1 MFKNYIFVQIGLAIT
16 IAIIYSCGGSKGS
29 ISAARDA
36 YAKKEFFVATEN
48 YKKVYSST
56 KSKEEK
62 IEASFM
68 AAESFRQMNDPKNSE
83 NWYRKAIKLDPK
95 NAEAQLFL
103 AQALKMNAKFEEAI
117 VEYKNYQKLNPS
129 DEKRVER
136 EIKGCEYALKW
147 KNEKTRYIVENVK
160 ALNTRWSDFAVMYF
174 GKNEL
179 YFTSDR
185 EKGVTNNMYGWTGNG
200 YTDLYRVEYKVDRKN
215 PNDIKYQI
223 PVLVDKEKLNGKY
236 NDGVI
241 AFDNRYTTAY
251 FTKCN
256 YANSGKGNFC
266 QIFMS
271 QRQGTEWGTPELLP
285 FSADSFSCGHP
296 TLSKDGQTMIFSS
309 DMPGGYGGKDLW
321 MVTFTKRTRTW
332 GDPVNLGPNVN
343 TAGDEMYPFLHEDG
357 TLYFSSNGHVGLG
370 GLDIFY
376 TTGEGTEW
384 GDPVNMKSPINSAE
398 DDFAIAFERGTK
410 ERGYFSS
417 TREGGRGQDDIYRFY
432 MTPLVFTLSGVVRD
446 QKTNQILP
454 NSIITITSSSDTGR
468 IILKTDN
475 AGSYK
480 ITIKE
485 KTDYELFAAKQ
496 YYYDSKLEFQT
507 TKGLEVSTDLIQDFV
522 LIPFNFDSLIKLE
535 GIYYG
540 LDSADIRPAS
550 KVILDE
556 LILTL
561 NKYPNLR
568 IELGSHTDCRA
579 DSLYNIKLSQRRADS
594 AVNYLVSR
602 GIDIERLVAKG
613 YGENMLAVKKCS
625 CEGPNTRAMAARC
638 TEEEHQLNRRTTVKF
653 LDLNYNPKAKGAQQ
667 KDNVNT
673 QPGGQPPSRIRQRP
687 GRQ

>member
-1 MFKNYIFVQIGLAIT
+1 MFKNYLFVTITLAVGLLFVA
-16 IAIIYSCGGSKGS
+16 ACGGSKGS

-36 YAKKEFFVATEN
+36 YAKKEYFIATDN
-48 YKKVYSST
+48 YKKVYSSS
-56 KSKEEK
+56 KSKEDK

-68 AAESFRQMNDPKNSE
+68 AAESYRFMNDPKNAE

-95 NAEAQLFL
+95 NVDAQLQL
-103 AQALKMNAKFEEAI
+103 ARTLKMNAKFEEAI
-117 VEYKNYQKLNPS
+117 VEFKNYQKINPA
-129 DEKRVER
+129 DEKKVER

-147 KNEKTRYIVENVK
+147 KNEKTRYVVENVK
-160 ALNTRWSDFAVMYF
+160 TLNTRWSDFAPMYF

-185 EKGVTNNMYGWTGNG
+185 EKGASSGMYGWTGNG
-200 YTDLYRVEYKVDRKN
+200 YTDLYKVEYKVDRKN

-223 PVLVDKEKLNGKY
+223 PILVDKDKINGKF
-236 NDGVI
+236 NDGVV
-241 AFDNRYTTAY
+241 AFDNKLTAAY
-251 FTKCN
+251 ITKCN
-256 YANSGKGNFC
+256 YANSGKGNYC
-266 QIFMS
+266 QLFIS
-271 QRQGTEWGTPELLP
+271 QRQGTEWSAPELLP
-285 FSADSFSCGHP
+285 FSADSFNCGHP
-296 TLSKDGQTMIFSS
+296 TLSKDAQTMIFSS

-321 MVTFTKRTRTW
+321 MVTYTKRTRTW
-332 GDPVNLGPNVN
+332 GDPVNLGPTIN
-343 TAGDEMYPFLHEDG
+343 TEGDEVFPFLHEDG

-376 TTGEGTEW
+376 TTGSGIDW

-398 DDFAIAFERGTK
+398 DDFSIILEKGK
-410 ERGYFSS
+410 ERGYFAS

-454 NSIITITSSSDTGR
+454 NTTITITSSSDTGR

-475 AGSYK
+475 SGSYK
-480 ITIKE
+480 LTIKE

-496 YYYDSKLEFQT
+496 YFYDSKLEFQT
-507 TKGLEVSTDLIQDFV
+507 TKGLEVSTDLIQDFK

-540 LDSADIRPAS
+540 LDSADIRPAA

-556 LILTL
+556 LIMTL

-579 DSLYNIKLSQRRADS
+579 DSLYNIGLSQRRADS
-594 AVNYLVSR
+594 AVYYLVSR
-602 GIDIERLVAKG
+602 GIDKDRLIARG
-613 YGENMLAVKKCS
+613 YGENMLAVPKCA
-625 CEGPNTRAMAARC
+625 CEGPNTRAQASRC
-638 TEEEHQLNRRTTVKF
+638 SEEEHQLNRRTTVKF
-653 LDLNYNPKAKGAQQ
+653 LDLNYVPRPKGAA
-667 KDNVNT
+667 
-673 QPGGQPPSRIRQRP
+673 PGAAPTEQAPPPGRIRNRP
-687 GRQ
+687 GRTN